1 MSSLTAIAL
10 LIIIILSFFY
20 LLKFGSKENSLRLSL
35 IVITLFLAIRY
46 GWGNDYF
53 TYIRIYEELYGVGLS
68 IQELSW
74 NSKNSEW
81 GWALI
86 NRIGDL
92 SGIGFFGIVIV
103 LSIFQNI
110 IIYIFIKRNVT
121 PQFYALALIMYVTNI
136 LLFAIGSSM
145 MRQQVCI
152 ISYLGVFLL
161 MQEEQKKIKN
171 LLISIAIILFC
182 STIHSSNI
190 AMLLTLPL
198 YYIKFKGNKSSMTL
212 VIVMTIAYIVWSYL
226 GPRLFQNSTVIS
238 LLNQSEELSSYVDY
252 INENSASSTGYRI
265 GFRDIFRAGLC
276 AFLAYNIRIMKRE
289 EQLLSLFFIISMFFE
304 PLERVVVMISRYNSY
319 FVATSIVVWPVI
331 IKYINNKTYKT
342 VVITLQFLF
351 ILASM
356 LQFFNDP
363 LWSKGFGE
371 YHTIF
376 EVPWQ

>member
-1 MSSLTAIAL
+1 MSSLSAIAL
-10 LIIIILSFFY
+10 LIIVILSFFY
-20 LLKFGSKENSLRLSL
+20 LLKPSSKDNSLRLSL
-35 IVITLFLAIRY
+35 IVITFFLAIRY

-53 TYIRIYEELYGVGLS
+53 SYIRIYEGLHGVGLS
-68 IQELSW
+68 IDELSYY
-74 NSKNSEW
+74 SKNNEW

-110 IIYIFIKRNVT
+110 MVYRFIKRNVT
-121 PQFYALALIMYVTNI
+121 PQYYVLTLLMYVTNI
-136 LLFAIGSSM
+136 TFFAIGCSM

-161 MQEEQKKIKN
+161 MQEEPKKIRN
-171 LLISIAIILFC
+171 LIISIAIILLC

-198 YYIKFKGNKSSMTL
+198 YYIKFKGNRSPMSL
-212 VIVMTIAYIVWSYL
+212 VVVMSVAYLVWSYL
-226 GPRLFQNSTVIS
+226 GPKIFQNSIVIS
-238 LLNQSEELSSYVDY
+238 YLNQSEELSAYVDY
-252 INENSASSTGYRI
+252 INENTASSGNFRI
-265 GFRDIFRAGLC
+265 GFRDIFRTGLC
-276 AFLAYNIRIMKRE
+276 AFLAYKIRMMKRE

-304 PLERVVVMISRYNSY
+304 PLVRVVVMIGRYNSY
-319 FVATSIVVWPVI
+319 FIATGMAVWPVI
-331 IKYINNKTYKT
+331 VKYINNKTYKT
-342 VVITLQFLF
+342 AVITLQLLFL
-351 ILASM
+351 LASM

-363 LWSKGFGE
+363 LWRQGFGE

>member
-20 LLKFGSKENSLRLSL
+20 LLRFGSKDNSLRLSL
-35 IVITLFLAIRY
+35 IVITFFLAIRY

-53 TYIRIYEELYGVGLS
+53 TYIRIYEGLYGVGLS

-110 IIYIFIKRNVT
+110 IIYRFIKRNVT

-136 LLFAIGSSM
+136 SLFAIGSSM

-161 MQEEQKKIKN
+161 MQEEPKKIKN
-171 LLISIAIILFC
+171 LLISIAIILLC

-198 YYIKFKGNKSSMTL
+198 YYIKFKGNRSSMTL
-212 VIVMTIAYIVWSYL
+212 VIVVSIAYIVWSYL

-252 INENSASSTGYRI
+252 INENSASSAGYRI
-265 GFRDIFRAGLC
+265 GFRDVFRAGLY
-276 AFLAYNIRIMKRE
+276 AFLAYNLRIMKRE

-304 PLERVVVMISRYNSY
+304 PLERVVVMIGRYNSY
-319 FVATSIVVWPVI
+319 FIATSIAVWPVI